1 MTVDGG
7 AGDRE
12 EFPRPGSSND
22 DRQWERIDVS
32 RGSSSSMGADTS
44 IFRSQFCLFEE
55 AGGGSP
61 WHAGNDV
68 RRRGGGLL
76 EKDMGGRETVA
87 RQNDLR
93 GGCKNVEEHQDRVG
107 ERCGG

>member
-1 MTVDGG
+1 
-7 AGDRE
+7 
-12 EFPRPGSSND
+12 
-22 DRQWERIDVS
+22 
-32 RGSSSSMGADTS
+32 MGADTS

-55 AGGGSP
+55 AGGEYSRPADNGF
-61 WHAGNDV
+61 

-93 GGCKNVEEHQDRVG
+93 GGCKNLEEHQDRVG
-107 ERCGG
+107 ERGGGQVVVKRDHFSEFFGSWIVRSFMGALSFEITRF